1 VQIEVSALG
10 KTALIVDDSRTARV
24 VLKRMLENHALYV
37 DTAESAE
44 VALDYLNDHR
54 PDVIFMDHM
63 MPGMDGLEAVSAIKN
78 NPDTA
83 TIPIMMYTSQKGE
96 VFVGQARA
104 LGAVGVLP
112 KEVEPVEVS
121 RMLASLRVIDSH
133 DVNFDET
140 TVLES
145 GLTSDDSTDTGQSE
159 QLDQSIRIL
168 MQDLFD
174 QQRAIL
180 RRDLLDSYETI
191 AAIVVDE
198 IRAPT
203 ANDEE
208 PPEENFETTK
218 TRRYPLAALIIA
230 IAIFIFGWLSW
241 EREQSWRV
249 VQQQNDELVRA
260 LEQQQSLDAQG
271 AIEIQQRL
279 DGYQQSLGDAYES
292 ALRAI
297 EWGINQSATYEYGR
311 MPLDDIRLP
320 VFEDLL
326 EQLQELG
333 FTGQVEIEAHVGDFC
348 ATHAGSGAYELAGSG
363 LNVAQCDVLGL
374 ATDEALKRS
383 SQQSVAFAIFINN
396 TLQQTGGQIR
406 INVVPLG
413 NSEPLIAYPIVNGGY
428 SAEDWN
434 AVAIQNNRINVRIY
448 PD

>member
-1 VQIEVSALG
+1 MG

-24 VLKRMLENHALYV
+24 VLKRMLENHALAV

-63 MPGMDGLEAVSAIKN
+63 MPGMDGFEAVSAIKN

-96 VFVGQARA
+96 VYVGQARA

-121 RMLASLRVIDSH
+121 KILASLRVIDAH
-133 DVNFDET
+133 DVDFGET
-140 TVLES
+140 TVLEPGIVGDES
-145 GLTSDDSTDTGQSE
+145 ADTGPPE
-159 QLDQSIRIL
+159 QLDRSIKIL

-191 AAIVVDE
+191 AAIVADE
-198 IRAPT
+198 IRTPT
-203 ANDEE
+203 GDDKEPTDEKSE
-208 PPEENFETTK
+208 VQK
-218 TRRYPLAALIIA
+218 TIRYPVAAIVLVIAVIIL
-230 IAIFIFGWLSW
+230 GWLSW
-241 EREQSWRV
+241 EREQSWLAM
-249 VQQQNDELVRA
+249 QQENDDLVSA
-260 LEQQQSLDAQG
+260 LQQQQSIDAQSE
-271 AIEIQQRL
+271 IEIQQRL
-279 DGYQQSLGDAYES
+279 DGYQQSLGDAYDS

-297 EWGINQSATYEYGR
+297 EWGINQTAVYQYGR
-311 MPLDDIRLP
+311 IPLDDMRLP

-326 EQLQELG
+326 AQLQELG
-333 FTGQVEIEAHVGDFC
+333 FTGQVQVETHVGDFC
-348 ATHAGSGAYELAGSG
+348 TMQTSAGAYELAGAG
-363 LNVAQCDVLGL
+363 KTVGQCDLVGL
-374 ATDEALKRS
+374 ATDEALKQS
-383 SQQSVAFAIFINN
+383 SQQSVTFAIFISN

-413 NSEPLIAYPIVNGGY
+413 NSEPLISYPIANGGY
-428 SAEDWN
+428 SADDWN
-434 AVAIQNNRINVRIY
+434 TVAMQNNRIKVTIF